1 MGRDFTALQ
10 QECGLTEIIDLTGLL
25 RSTAK
30 IGQKPKWELGLAA
43 GCWNRF
49 GDCRMIRIG

>member
-10 QECGLTEIIDLTGLL
+10 HQCGLAEIIDLMGLL

-30 IGQKPKWELGLAA
+30 NGQKWNWELGLAA
-43 GCWNRF
+43 GFLRF
-49 GDCRMIRIG
+49 RGFV